1 MELLSGHPSLSVSG
15 RQQNPSPTKPGV
27 QEGGGVVVVLGVL
40 VVVPS
45 VLVVVLG
52 VLLVV
57 PGVLVVVPGV
67 LMVVVDL
74 PPVIPLL
81 VVPLTVSGTSKI
93 MTKPR
98 KRKLETG
105 Q

>member
-1 MELLSGHPSLSVSG
+1 VELLSGHPSLSVSG

-40 VVVPS
+40 VVVLGVLVVVPS

-57 PGVLVVVPGV
+57 PGVLVVVLGV
-67 LMVVVDL
+67 
-74 PPVIPLL
+74 LL
-81 VVPLTVSGTSKI
+81 VVPGVLVSKI